1 MLNTYFI
8 IFEDTHF
15 ILYQHFWQDDG
26 LIDYRSSAVGKKWRS
41 SFVYS
46 LQHYRNGFLN
56 FFNNRLHKIC
66 QNTGFT
72 WPVFSGIRTESVSLF
87 FLSLYREIQI
97 RENPYSDMFYAVIT
111 KRYLA
116 VALILD
122 SIFSLSIQN
131 FNTLTVTLLSS
142 NLSEGLSKA

>member
-26 LIDYRSSAVGKKWRS
+26 LINYRSSAVGRKWRS

-46 LQHYRNGFLN
+46 LQHYRIGFLN

-72 WPVFSGIRTESVSLF
+72 WPVFSGIRTESVILF
-87 FLSLYREIQI
+87 FVSFYRKIKK
-97 RENPYSDMFYAVIT
+97 RENSYFDMFYAVIT
-111 KRYLA
+111 KRYLEA
-116 VALILD
+116 VLILD
-122 SIFSLSIQN
+122 SIFPLSIQN
-131 FNTLTVTLLSS
+131 LSLWLYFS
-142 NLSEGLSKA
+142 IYTYCYSP

>member
-26 LIDYRSSAVGKKWRS
+26 LINYRSSAVGKKWRS

-46 LQHYRNGFLN
+46 LQHYRIGFLN
-56 FFNNRLHKIC
+56 FFNNRLHKTC

-72 WPVFSGIRTESVSLF
+72 WPVFSGIRTESVILF
-87 FLSLYREIQI
+87 FVSFYRKIQI
-97 RENPYSDMFYAVIT
+97 RENSYFDMFYAVIT
-111 KRYLA
+111 KRYLEA
-116 VALILD
+116 VLILD
-122 SIFSLSIQN
+122 SIFPLSIQN
-131 FNTLTVTLLSS
+131 LSLWLYFS
-142 NLSEGLSKA
+142 IYTYCYSP

>member
-72 WPVFSGIRTESVSLF
+72 WPVFSGIRTESASLF
-87 FLSLYREIQI
+87 FFVLIPGNTDQRKPLFWHVLC
-97 RENPYSDMFYAVIT
+97 SDNKKVPSGCFDF
-111 KRYLA
+111 RFHF
-116 VALILD
+116 
-122 SIFSLSIQN
+122 FS
-131 FNTLTVTLLSS
+131 FNTKFQYTYCYSP
-142 NLSEGLSKA
+142 